1 MCGRKDP
8 TIVTEE
14 IPLCGGRD
22 RGFAKYR
29 FFLTIQDLMGKLQT
43 REERVNEIQETM
55 GA

>member
-8 TIVTEE
+8 MIITEE

-29 FFLTIQDLMGKLQT
+29 LFLTIQDLMRKLQA
-43 REERVNEIQETM
+43 REERVSEIQETM
-55 GA
+55 SA